1 MRVVLSQTEKEMN
14 VNNTKITAP
23 INQLILSLLVRVC
36 LLTAIPRD
44 TPSTLPRKHS
54 ITRISITRG

>member
-23 INQLILSLLVRVC
+23 INQLILSLLVREYSMV
-36 LLTAIPRD
+36 PNKRGV
-44 TPSTLPRKHS
+44 R
-54 ITRISITRG
+54 ITV

>member
-23 INQLILSLLVRVC
+23 INQLIFSLLIGEC
-36 LLTAIPRD
+36 LLTYLSACFIRLIIHIE
-44 TPSTLPRKHS
+44 S
-54 ITRISITRG
+54 

>member
-23 INQLILSLLVRVC
+23 INQLIFSLLVCEC
-36 LLTAIPRD
+36 LV
-44 TPSTLPRKHS
+44 STYLFVRLFYSSYHIHIES
-54 ITRISITRG
+54 

>member
-23 INQLILSLLVRVC
+23 INQLIFSLCEC
-36 LLTAIPRD
+36 LPTDLFVH
-44 TPSTLPRKHS
+44 LFHS
-54 ITRISITRG
+54 SYHIHIES

>member
-23 INQLILSLLVRVC
+23 INQLILSLLVREC
-36 LLTAIPRD
+36 LLTYLFVR
-44 TPSTLPRKHS
+44 LFHS
-54 ITRISITRG
+54 SYHIHIES